1 MLRRFYSISSRK
13 HSFLPS
19 LLSPEKS
26 YELYR
31 SLPQD
36 DIVFVDASWHL
47 NKERN
52 ANRINEHCSSR
63 LPGSI
68 FFDIDQI
75 CDQESTLPH
84 MLPSQ
89 DLFSQRMGELGITNS
104 TLVVVYNTADSFSAP
119 RVWWTLRAFK
129 HPLVCVLDGGLEEW
143 KRAGFPTETGIC
155 SRAKCVYHANGF
167 NPQMIATLNDV
178 LSVVR
183 TGHSQIC
190 DVRPEDRYRG
200 IAPEPRPG
208 LEQGHIPGSLNIPS
222 RIFLKDTDVT
232 KFKSPKEID
241 EIFQSH
247 GVIRNARVVFSC
259 GSGVTAALA
268 AFARC
273 LSGVS
278 ENMSPV
284 YDGSWAEW
292 GSRNDTPKNK

>member
-1 MLRRFYSISSRK
+1 MKRFFSSK
-13 HSFLPS
+13 KPSFLPS
-19 LLSPEKS
+19 LLSPLKS
-26 YELYR
+26 YELYC
-31 SLPQD
+31 SLPKN

-52 ANRINEHCSSR
+52 THRLEEHRSGR
-63 LPGSI
+63 LPGSV
-68 FFDIDQI
+68 FFDIDKI
-75 CDQESTLPH
+75 SDQDTALPH
-84 MLPSQ
+84 MLPTQ
-89 DLFSQRMGELGITNS
+89 ELFVQKMGELGISNS

-129 HPLVCVLDGGLEEW
+129 HPLVCVLDGGLESW

-155 SRAKCVYHANGF
+155 DRPKCTYHDNGF
-167 NPQMIATLNDV
+167 NPQIIATLNDV
-178 LSVVR
+178 QSVVR

-190 DVRPEDRYRG
+190 DVRPADRYHG
-200 IAPEPRPG
+200 VVPEPRPG

-222 RIFLKDTDVT
+222 RLFLEDTDVT

-241 EIFQSH
+241 EVFQAH

-268 AFARC
+268 AFARG

-278 ENMSPV
+278 ENLSPV

-292 GSRNDTPKNK
+292 GSRMDTPKNK